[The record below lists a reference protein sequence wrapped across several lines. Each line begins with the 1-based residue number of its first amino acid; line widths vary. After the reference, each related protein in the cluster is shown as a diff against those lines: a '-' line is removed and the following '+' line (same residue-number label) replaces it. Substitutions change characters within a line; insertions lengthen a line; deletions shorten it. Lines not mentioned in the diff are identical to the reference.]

1 MIDIYIIMNE
11 EIKNLILKIK
21 TMQININHLIEWLEW
36 VKQELE
42 LWFPNEEIIKWIDLS
57 LKLFGERED
66 PDEITDNI
74 IKDIMNKSRWS

>member
-1 MIDIYIIMNE
+1 MNE

-42 LWFPNEEIIKWIDLS
+42 LWFSNEEIIKWIDLS

>member
-1 MIDIYIIMNE
+1 MNE

-66 PDEITDNI
+66 PDKITDEI
-74 IKDIMNKSRWS
+74 IKDITNKSRWS

>member
-1 MIDIYIIMNE
+1 MNE